1 MSIVAPRRSTAL
13 PITCSAAHDRRG
25 LLGLLRWVSGG
36 GKPHPLCPGPHLSLY
51 IALCDRGPPTSGRFS
66 VPDQDAVK
74 GSDWPLGQL
83 VEIKLT
89 TAIYQFDMAVYT
101 KIFLKFPKK
110 FWPEGKG
117 REFFLY
123 ASSRRGYYG
132 VWQVQKASM
141 MLLLAYT
148 I

>member
-1 MSIVAPRRSTAL
+1 MSPMHWSP
-13 PITCSAAHDRRG
+13 PI
-25 LLGLLRWVSGG
+25 
-36 GKPHPLCPGPHLSLY
+36 SLY
-51 IALCDRGPPTSGRFS
+51 IALCDKGPPTSGRLS

-101 KIFLKFPKK
+101 KIFLKFSKR

-132 VWQVQKASM
+132 VWQVQKASIL
-141 MLLLAYT
+141 LLLACS
-148 I
+148 

>member
-1 MSIVAPRRSTAL
+1 MHIYF
-13 PITCSAAHDRRG
+13 
-25 LLGLLRWVSGG
+25 
-36 GKPHPLCPGPHLSLY
+36 LSNFPCLSQ
-51 IALCDRGPPTSGRFS
+51 GWK
-66 VPDQDAVK
+66 V
-74 GSDWPLGQL
+74 
-83 VEIKLT
+83 